1 MRATCCRTWS
11 AGSGDRVSPGRHSPS
26 EPNLVLTSSYRRSL
40 LVAVALTLGLGPAAH
55 AQLRPLDPFDW
66 RVLEGEGAVLLEAG
80 GGLLPDQRASLA
92 GTEGTLWEAG
102 SFRAFWRT
110 GRVVI
115 EAGGTVRRIFHE
127 DGRFAPAEP
136 FVTASADGK
145 RADAG
150 DYRIATAVRLTN
162 DGAPVAA
169 LLRFGT
175 RLPTTDNRTGLDR
188 DATDFFATIGG
199 RSRRGPVGVQAEAG
213 VGIFGTRDPD
223 FEQDDLLVYAA
234 KAEYDA
240 GVIVPSLA
248 VVGQQVGA
256 GHHEIRGNESLGE
269 VRLGLRAGRR
279 EFVRAEVVRGYT
291 AFSPGWGV
299 LVSAGVVR

>member
-1 MRATCCRTWS
+1 MTRGAMIPAILVALAS
-11 AGSGDRVSPGRHSPS
+11 APSPS
-26 EPNLVLTSSYRRSL
+26 S
-40 LVAVALTLGLGPAAH
+40 
-55 AQLRPLDPFDW
+55 AQLRPLDAFDW
-66 RVLEGEGAVLLEAG
+66 RVLEGEGTVLVEAG
-80 GGLLPDQRASLA
+80 GGWLGDQRASLA
-92 GTEGTLWEAG
+92 GTEGALWEAG
-102 SFRAFWRT
+102 NVRAFWRT
-110 GRVVI
+110 GRVVV
-115 EAGGTVRRIFHE
+115 EAGGTVRRIFREH
-127 DGRFAPAEP
+127 GRFAPAEP
-136 FVTASADGK
+136 FVTAADDGK

-150 DYRIATAVRLTN
+150 DYRIATAIRLTN

-175 RLPTTDNRTGLDR
+175 RLPTTDNRVGLDR

-199 RSRRGPVGVQAEAG
+199 RARRGRVAMQAEAG

-240 GVIVPSLA
+240 GGIVPSLS

-269 VRLGLRAGRR
+269 VRAGLRAGRR
-279 EFVRAEVVRGYT
+279 RFVRAEVVRGYT

-299 LVSAGVVR
+299 LVSAGIVR